1 MEFVSRKV
9 IQLDKLISELDR
21 LVFKFVK
28 VLEKHADYVIVSGYV
43 YILFG
48 RARATEGVD
57 ILIEEL
63 SEAEVNVFYEDLTNN
78 GFWCL
83 NSGDVKDIYSY
94 LEDGLAVRFAV
105 KGSSIPNFEVKFAR
119 KRLSVEALKDVLTVV
134 TRIGKIR
141 ISSIERQIAF
151 KRYYLK
157 SDKDLEDAEH
167 IERVFK
173 GHVDKEKI
181 NKYRELISRDEKT

>member
-43 YILFG
+43 SILFG

>member
-1 MEFVSRKV
+1 
-9 IQLDKLISELDR
+9 
-21 LVFKFVK
+21 
-28 VLEKHADYVIVSGYV
+28 
-43 YILFG
+43 
-48 RARATEGVD
+48 
-57 ILIEEL
+57 
-63 SEAEVNVFYEDLTNN
+63 
-78 GFWCL
+78 
-83 NSGDVKDIYSY
+83 
-94 LEDGLAVRFAV
+94 LAVRFAV